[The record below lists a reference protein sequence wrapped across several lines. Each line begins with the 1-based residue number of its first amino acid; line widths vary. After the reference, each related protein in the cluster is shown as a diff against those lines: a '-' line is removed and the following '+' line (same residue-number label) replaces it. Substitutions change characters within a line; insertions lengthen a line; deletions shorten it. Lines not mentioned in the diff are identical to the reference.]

1 MYALLRRVLLFSSF
15 TLFSNFEYG
24 FFDITVLVDD
34 EDLGECNGSTT
45 AGLGKREDRH
55 TGEENRYYLSEAREV
70 HELVKLFLFK
80 VVLPTC
86 WHVPH

>member
-55 TGEENRYYLSEAREV
+55 TDEERCCFDVVFYTSELACIFRTLTV
-70 HELVKLFLFK
+70 Y
-80 VVLPTC
+80 
-86 WHVPH
+86 

>member
-1 MYALLRRVLLFSSF
+1 MLA
-15 TLFSNFEYG
+15 
-24 FFDITVLVDD
+24 DD
-34 EDLGECNGSTT
+34 EDLGMCNGSTM

-55 TGEENRYYLSEAREV
+55 TVEENRCYLSEAREV

-86 WHVPH
+86 